1 MSTAHATHADN
12 ATAAGDALA
21 TNIARA
27 AGYLKR
33 FREQPLG
40 HFIAGKAE
48 RGSSKEIFDNVS
60 PVDSRVINQVVA
72 GDERDVHAAAVAAQN
87 AFPAWRAKTGDERRA
102 ILHKVADLIES
113 RREEIALVE
122 CMDTGQALRFMSGAA
137 LRAAENFRFFADRAP
152 GAANGLSLP
161 AAEHM
166 NYTVRQPIGP
176 VAIITPWNTPFMLS
190 TWKIAPAL
198 AAGCTV
204 VHKPAE
210 WSPLTAMLLAEIITE
225 AGVPPGVVNLVNG
238 IGEKAGKLLTEH
250 PAIKATAFIGES
262 KTGSLIM
269 SQGAPTLKRVHLELG
284 GKNPV
289 IVFDDASLDRA
300 LDAAVFMIYSL
311 NGERC
316 TSSSRL
322 LVQRSIYAQFVDRVA
337 ERVKRLKVGHPLDPA
352 TEIGPLIHQRHL
364 DKVLSYFNIAR
375 NDGADIRV
383 GGARA
388 EAVQGG
394 YFVQPT
400 LFANATNTMRIAR
413 EEIFGPVLTAIPFV
427 DEAEAIAI
435 ANDTPYGLTAYIW
448 TGDAGRAFRMAH
460 KVEAGMVW
468 VNSEN
473 NRHLPTPF
481 GGVKASGIGR
491 DGGDYSFD
499 FYMETKNICMAH
511 GTHRVP
517 KLGA

>member
-1 MSTAHATHADN
+1 
-12 ATAAGDALA
+12 
-21 TNIARA
+21 
-27 AGYLKR
+27 
-33 FREQPLG
+33 
-40 HFIAGKAE
+40 
-48 RGSSKEIFDNVS
+48 
-60 PVDSRVINQVVA
+60 
-72 GDERDVHAAAVAAQN
+72 
-87 AFPAWRAKTGDERRA
+87 
-102 ILHKVADLIES
+102 
-113 RREEIALVE
+113 
-122 CMDTGQALRFMSGAA
+122 
-137 LRAAENFRFFADRAP
+137 
-152 GAANGLSLP
+152 
-161 AAEHM
+161 M

-176 VAIITPWNTPFMLS
+176 VAVITPWNTPFMLS

-210 WSPLTAMLLAEIITE
+210 WSPLTAMLLAQIMTE

-238 IGEKAGKLLTEH
+238 VGERTGKLLTEH
-250 PAIKATAFIGES
+250 PAIRATAFIGES
-262 KTGSLIM
+262 RTGSLIM

-289 IVFDDASLDRA
+289 IVFDDADLDRA
-300 LDAAVFMIYSL
+300 LDAVIFMIYSL

-322 LVQRSIYAQFVDRVA
+322 LLQRSVYDRLIERVA
-337 ERVKRLKVGHPLDPA
+337 ERVRRLKVGHPLDPA

-364 DKVLSYFNIAR
+364 DKVLSYFRMAR
-375 NDGADIRV
+375 EEGAEVKV

-388 EAVQGG
+388 ESLGAG
-394 YFVQPT
+394 YYVQPT
-400 LFANATNTMRIAR
+400 LFAKANGSMRIAR
-413 EEIFGPVLTAIPFV
+413 EEIFGPVLTAIPFA
-427 DEAEAIAI
+427 DEEEAVRI
-435 ANDTPYGLTAYIW
+435 ANDTQYGLAAYLW
-448 TGDAGRAFRMAH
+448 TGDCGRALRMANA
-460 KVEAGMVW
+460 VEAGMVW

-499 FYMETKNICMAH
+499 FYMETKNICIAY

-517 KLGA
+517 RLGV

>member
-1 MSTAHATHADN
+1 MSAP
-12 ATAAGDALA
+12 AGNFEANLTRA
-21 TNIARA
+21 RSLLERFRA
-27 AGYLKR
+27 A
-33 FREQPLG
+33 PLG
-40 HFIAGKAE
+40 HFIGGKAE
-48 RGSSKEIFDNVS
+48 SGAGREVFDNIS
-60 PVDSRVINQVVA
+60 PVDGRVINQVIS
-72 GDERDVHAAAVAAQN
+72 GDEQDVHAAATAAEA

-102 ILHKVADLIES
+102 ILHRVADAIEA
-113 RREEIALVE
+113 RREEIALIE
-122 CMDTGQALRFMSGAA
+122 CLDTGQALRFMSGAA

-161 AAEHM
+161 AAEHL
-166 NYTVRQPIGP
+166 NYTTRQPIGP

-210 WSPLTAMLLAEIITE
+210 WSPLTATLLAEIMTG
-225 AGVPPGVVNLVNG
+225 AGVPPGVANLVNG
-238 IGEKAGKLLTEH
+238 IGERTGKLLTEH
-250 PAIKATAFIGES
+250 PAIRATAFIGES
-262 KTGSLIM
+262 RTGSLIM

-289 IVFDDASLDRA
+289 IVFDDADLDRA
-300 LDAAVFMIYSL
+300 VDAVVFMIYSL

-322 LVQRSIYAQFVDRVA
+322 LVHSAIHDSFIERVA
-337 ERVKRLKVGHPLDPA
+337 ARVERLKVGHPLDPA

-364 DKVLSYFNIAR
+364 DKVLSYFKIAR
-375 NDGADIRV
+375 DDGAQIRV

-388 EAVQGG
+388 ENLKPGF
-394 YFVQPT
+394 YVQPT
-400 LFANATNTMRIAR
+400 LFTHAKSTMRVAR
-413 EEIFGPVLTAIPFV
+413 EEIFGPVLTVLPFEN
-427 DEAEAIAI
+427 EAEAVKL

-448 TGDAGRAFRMAH
+448 TGDSGRALRMAH
-460 KVEAGMVW
+460 AVEAGMVW

-499 FYMETKNICMAH
+499 FYMETKNICIAH

-517 KLGA
+517 KLGDHK